1 MVEIGIKGLAETEVV
16 FENTAAAVGS
26 GALEVFSTP
35 SMIALMEKAAL
46 ESVQPHLEEGLGT
59 VGIRLEVSHLA
70 ATPLGMKVRA
80 ESELIEINKRM
91 LIFKVAAYCGDKLI
105 GEGIH
110 KRSIVT
116 NESFLAKINAG
127 I

>member
-1 MVEIGIKGLAETEVV
+1 
-16 FENTAAAVGS
+16 
-26 GALEVFSTP
+26 
-35 SMIALMEKAAL
+35 
-46 ESVQPHLEEGLGT
+46 
-59 VGIRLEVSHLA
+59 
-70 ATPLGMKVRA
+70 MKVRA